1 MFKGFKAFL
10 LRGNVIDLAVAVV
23 VGTAFTAL
31 VTSIVTNIINPVV
44 SIFFTAS
51 SLNDAWIL
59 TVNGSHIKLGAV
71 LGSVIT
77 FVIIAAIV
85 YFVFVYPINAL
96 QQRMARSNSE
106 TAGEKPPTELELL
119 TEIRDLLQNQ
129 SGPRESNRQEP
140 PLP

>member
-31 VTSIVTNIINPVV
+31 VTSIVTNLINPVV

-51 SLNDAWIL
+51 SLNDAWVVTI
-59 TVNGSHIKLGAV
+59 NDSHIKLGAV
-71 LGSVIT
+71 LGSLIT
-77 FVIIAAIV
+77 FVIIAAVV
-85 YFVFVYPINAL
+85 YFIFVYPINVL
-96 QQRMARSNSE
+96 HQRASRGDSDE
-106 TAGEKPPTELELL
+106 TVEKAPTELELL
-119 TEIRDLLQNQ
+119 TEIRDLLKIQNE
-129 SGPRESNRQEP
+129 PRTGKHHEA